1 MIYVYICILIDRWY
15 FVRDSVLEE
24 KVRRRRRM
32 FFWDYI
38 IYYRIVMKKYRDV
51 YIKKFL
57 NFKKVF

>member
-32 FFWDYI
+32 FFWGYI